1 MILTALTEKG
11 IQADRTDTANT
22 MSASVSDN
30 TTDGHG
36 MINLYAYMSPPFV
49 GTCNNPVGM
58 GVKRKED
65 KGCCLAKTVHSIQ
78 SQF

>member
-11 IQADRTDTANT
+11 IQADRTGTANT

-36 MINLYAYMSPPFV
+36 MINPYAYMSPPFV
-49 GTCNNPVGM
+49 GTSENPVGM
-58 GVKRKED
+58 GIIKKRG
-65 KGCCLAKTVHSIQ
+65 KGCCLAKTLHSIQ
-78 SQF
+78 SQ